1 MALTLRRDGWL
12 PDRRKANK
20 AEAAEFF
27 GVTPAAIDKWLR
39 RGCPSIQTGA
49 LNRQWILDLLE
60 VAKWR
65 YGAREAADDG
75 GFDPDQASPKDRKD
89 WFDSEFRRR
98 QLQERD
104 RELIPAGEVEAG
116 LAALIQQTVRTLD
129 TLGDVLER
137 DCGISGQVVERI
149 HKATDAAREE
159 LYQRVKDGLP
169 T

>member
-1 MALTLRRDGWL
+1 MLSLRAADFV
-12 PDRRKANK
+12 PAVRKANK
-20 AEAAEFF
+20 AEVAEWF
-27 GVTPAAIDKWLR
+27 GVSIPTVEQWVR
-39 RGCPSIQTGA
+39 SGCPVIQRGS
-49 LNRQWILDLLE
+49 RGVSWEIDLLE

-169 T
+169 G